1 MLFFPLNPKPIKVPV
16 SQQQLSKCM
25 LNKYMN
31 SYKIWED
38 YWSMKSTELAKSSI
52 EIGDGKIM
60 F

>member
-1 MLFFPLNPKPIKVPV
+1 MLFFPLNPRPIKVPV
-16 SQQQLSKCM
+16 SQQQLSI
-25 LNKYMN
+25 NKYMN